1 MTFELV
7 DTLRDLYAASGGT
20 VPGPA
25 WTATAATILWMW
37 AYNDWLAAGQHAADR
52 GGGVEEIDAAFKET
66 LAERLGWNDDQLDEF
81 WNNPRYEFGPDD
93 ARRFND
99 SEDVFETVIQEQN

>member
-1 MTFELV
+1 MTPELV

-25 WTATAATILWMW
+25 WTATAATLLWIW
-37 AYNDWLAAGQHAADR
+37 VYNDWLAAGQHAR
-52 GGGVEEIDAAFKET
+52 KGGGVEAVDAAFREAF
-66 LAERLGWNDDQLDEF
+66 AERLGWNDYQLDEF
-81 WNNPRYEFGPDD
+81 WNNPRYDFGPDD

-99 SEDVFETVIQEQN
+99 DEDVWESMVRDR